1 VIKKFIKNFLK
12 SAPYATKSYS
22 QEGEDLVVN
31 KLLQGKRDGFYVEVG
46 AHHPYRFSNTYFFY
60 KRGWCGICIDPL
72 PGLKKLFLR
81 ARPNDIAR
89 EKGVSLEPGK
99 LTFFMFNDP
108 ALNTFDIDIAKER
121 DGKNGYKIINHM
133 DIETISLRT
142 ILDGYEIANQIDFF
156 SIDVEGLDLQV
167 LHSND
172 WGKYRPTLII
182 VESLSNQLS
191 EIRNDPICQYLIS
204 VGYSPI
210 AKTGLSVIYKENRH
224 E

>member
-1 VIKKFIKNFLK
+1 MLKKFIKKLLK
-12 SAPYATKSYS
+12 SAPYATKSYA

-31 KLLQGKRDGFYVEVG
+31 KILQGKRGGFYVEVG

-60 KRGWCGICIDPL
+60 KRAWRGICIDPL

-81 ARPNDIAR
+81 GRPDDIAI

-99 LTFFMFNDP
+99 LTYFMFNDP
-108 ALNTFDIDIAKER
+108 ALNTFDLNIAKER
-121 DGKNGYKIINHM
+121 DGKNGYKIINRI
-133 DIETISLRT
+133 DIETISLKA
-142 ILDGYEIANQIDFF
+142 ILDCHEIANQIDFF

-167 LHSND
+167 LQSND
-172 WGKYRPTLII
+172 WDKYRPTLII

-191 EIRNDPICQYLIS
+191 EIRNDPICQYLTS
-204 VGYSPI
+204 VEYIPI